1 MTQEATARAHE
12 IRRGPLEAAPDDL
25 VVLVYD
31 ERLLR
36 RRRLTTVQGA
46 AVLVDLAETAGLD
59 DGDAFVL
66 DDGRMVAVVAAEE
79 ELMEVQGDL
88 HRLAWHIGNRHAPCQ
103 IEGDRLLIR
112 RDHVMRKMLEGLGA
126 VVKDVVEPFTP
137 EGGAYGM
144 GRTMGHAH
152 GAGEGAHVHGH
163 HHAHGHDHGHDHG
176 HGHDDGNILAG
187 LGRHAG

>member
-1 MTQEATARAHE
+1 MSGTDLPPARA
-12 IRRGPLEAAPDDL
+12 IRRRPVEGPRHGI
-25 VVLVYD
+25 VVLAYD

-36 RRRLTTVQGA
+36 RRRLVTVA
-46 AVLVDLAETAGLD
+46 AEGFLVDLAETAGLD
-59 DGDAFVL
+59 EGDCL
-66 DDGRMVAVVAAEE
+66 ELTDGRLVEVIAAEE

-88 HRLAWHIGNRHAPCQ
+88 HRYAWHIGNRHAPCQ

-112 RDHVMRKMLEGLGA
+112 RDHVLRGMLKGLGA

-144 GRTMGHAH
+144 GRVMGHAH
-152 GAGEGAHVHGH
+152 GHAHGPAQGHAHGH
-163 HHAHGHDHGHDHG
+163 HHDHDHHHG
-176 HGHDDGNILAG
+176 DGNILAG

>member
-1 MTQEATARAHE
+1 VTQGDPARAHD

-25 VVLVYD
+25 VVLAYD

-36 RRRLTTVQGA
+36 RRRLVTAQGS
-46 AVLVDLAETAGLD
+46 AVLVDLVETAGLD
-59 DGDAFVL
+59 DGDALVTE
-66 DDGRMVAVVAAEE
+66 DGRLIAIVAADE

-137 EGGAYGM
+137 EGGAYGV
-144 GRTMGHAH
+144 GRTMGHS
-152 GAGEGAHVHGH
+152 HGH
-163 HHAHGHDHGHDHG
+163 SNAHG
-176 HGHDDGNILAG
+176 HGHDQGHSHDDGNVLAG

>member
-1 MTQEATARAHE
+1 MTVELPPARE
-12 IRRGPLEAAPDDL
+12 IRRGPVDGMPYDV
-25 VVLVYD
+25 VVLTYD
-31 ERLLR
+31 ARLLR
-36 RRRLTTVQGA
+36 RRRLTTVHDEA
-46 AVLVDLAETAGLD
+46 FLVDLPETVGLD
-59 DGDAFVL
+59 ERDVFVL
-66 DDGRMVAVVAAEE
+66 ADGRTIEVIAAEE

-144 GRTMGHAH
+144 GRTMGHS
-152 GAGEGAHVHGH
+152 HGH
-163 HHAHGHDHGHDHG
+163 GNGHG
-176 HGHDDGNILAG
+176 HGHSHDDDNVLAG